1 MRVSE
6 NLVKAYEE
14 DLDKATHERVLKF
27 VQNVSTNYN
36 IPLKLLMRDM
46 PNPRGYCMGVK
57 KGGEP
62 CTRKASHDGF
72 CLSHANTPRLHEP
85 VNISTTVR
93 HNHAFPP
100 MYSPTCPAC
109 EASSNNQFRDLRS
122 MM

>member
-1 MRVSE
+1 MKVSE

-14 DLDKATHERVLKF
+14 DLERMCHERMLRF
-27 VQNVSTNYN
+27 IQNVSTSYG

-46 PNPRGYCMGVK
+46 PNPKGYCMGIK

-72 CLSHANTPRLHEP
+72 CLSHVSTPKLHEP
-85 VNISTTVR
+85 VSISTTVR
-93 HNHAFPP
+93 HNHTFPP
-100 MYSPTCPAC
+100 MYKVGCPAC
-109 EASSNNQFRDLRS
+109 ETSSNNQFRDLKS

>member
-1 MRVSE
+1 MRLSE

-14 DLDKATHERVLKF
+14 DLDKACHERVLKF
-27 VQNVSTNYN
+27 VQTVSTNYN

-46 PNPRGYCMGVK
+46 PNPRGYCVGVK

-62 CTRKASHDGF
+62 CTRKASHGGF
-72 CLSHANTPRLHEP
+72 CLSHANTPKLHEP
-85 VNISTTVR
+85 INMNTAVR